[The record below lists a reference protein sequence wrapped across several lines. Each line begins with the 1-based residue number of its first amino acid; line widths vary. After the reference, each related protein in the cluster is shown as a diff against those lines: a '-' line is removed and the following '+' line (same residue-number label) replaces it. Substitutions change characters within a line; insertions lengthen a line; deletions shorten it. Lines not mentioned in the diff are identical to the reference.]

1 MVSQPKKFG
10 AAGLDVVARQHFK
23 EYVTCDSVMMVET
36 ADLCCQRHDA
46 ERAKSFCN
54 LPKQPCPPWVS
65 IDLEFQTMSD
75 DTNTPD
81 TSNTDEPR
89 FDTAPDTSGRD
100 VYNIVSDTV
109 VGLNVRKSD
118 NVFQAKFIGITV
130 LVLATIGGA
139 SAALNT
145 EWNLP
150 WYGGA
155 LAGAFAGLVIGVFAS
170 GIFLMIYRVVEHV
183 KGDHK

>member
-1 MVSQPKKFG
+1 
-10 AAGLDVVARQHFK
+10 
-23 EYVTCDSVMMVET
+23 
-36 ADLCCQRHDA
+36 
-46 ERAKSFCN
+46 
-54 LPKQPCPPWVS
+54 
-65 IDLEFQTMSD
+65 MSN

-81 TSNTDEPR
+81 SSKTEEAGFNMP
-89 FDTAPDTSGRD
+89 PDTSGRD
-100 VYNIVSDTV
+100 AYNIVSDTV

-139 SAALNT
+139 SAALNP

-150 WYGGA
+150 WFAGA
-155 LAGAFAGLVIGVFAS
+155 LAGAFAGLIVGVFAS
-170 GIFLMIYRVVEHV
+170 GIFLMIYRAVKHV

>member
-1 MVSQPKKFG
+1 
-10 AAGLDVVARQHFK
+10 
-23 EYVTCDSVMMVET
+23 
-36 ADLCCQRHDA
+36 
-46 ERAKSFCN
+46 
-54 LPKQPCPPWVS
+54 
-65 IDLEFQTMSD
+65 MSD